1 MLNPKKMPTFAPLK
15 RREIRDGYGRMAEW
29 SNAAVLKTVDLHGSG
44 GSNPSSSARIG
55 SFLRS
60 DFFFQV
66 AYTPG
71 PARSTDLFL
80 VYSVNTLTP
89 FAMARVLSALLKF
102 YLSLHTTKTNGI
114 KMDKN
119 KVTEFLKHR
128 VLERFALG
136 ADAASQEEVNSNI
149 QKGIMIRGTNL
160 WVLIFA
166 IFIASLG
173 LNTNSTAVIIG
184 AMLISP
190 LMGPIIGMGY
200 SMGVYDF
207 RLLKESLRNFLIM
220 IVVSLATSALF
231 FTLPLITTTQSELLA
246 RTQPTTY
253 DILIALFG
261 GLAGM
266 VAQTRKDRTGTVI
279 PGVAIAT
286 ALMPPL
292 CTVGYGLATFQFRFM
307 LGALYLFTI
316 NSLFIALASFI
327 VTRIMKFKMI
337 GEIEEHRLKK
347 LQNLMI
353 LVIVLVTL
361 PSVLIAVSII
371 QRSSFEANYKKFV
384 DEAFNYDNTFVVE
397 SNCQFN
403 PGRKKQSVIEVRLF
417 GEPLSDNV
425 INNIRGQMS
434 SVYHLPNADLVVR
447 QSNQEGG
454 GIAITA
460 LQSNYTEMLN
470 EKNRQI
476 SYLQERLASLGTAD
490 TLAVSSMSR
499 ELGVFVPDISDMSMQ
514 RHISYNINGAA
525 TDTTYICIISF
536 RDDLEAEPD
545 MDLIKHWLTN
555 RTGASNIQILVK

>member
-1 MLNPKKMPTFAPLK
+1 
-15 RREIRDGYGRMAEW
+15 
-29 SNAAVLKTVDLHGSG
+29 
-44 GSNPSSSARIG
+44 
-55 SFLRS
+55 
-60 DFFFQV
+60 
-66 AYTPG
+66 
-71 PARSTDLFL
+71 
-80 VYSVNTLTP
+80 
-89 FAMARVLSALLKF
+89 
-102 YLSLHTTKTNGI
+102 
-114 KMDKN
+114 MDKN
-119 KVTEFLKHR
+119 KVLDFIKHR

-149 QKGIMIRGTNL
+149 HKGIMIRGTNL

-207 RLLKESLRNFLIM
+207 NLLKESLRNFLFM
-220 IVVSLATSALF
+220 IVVSLITSAVF
-231 FTLPLITTTQSELLA
+231 FTLPLITSTQSELLA

-316 NSLFIALASFI
+316 NSIFIALASFI
-327 VTRIMKFKMI
+327 VTRVMNFKMI
-337 GEIEEHRLKK
+337 GELEPDKLKK
-347 LQNLMI
+347 LKRAMVA
-353 LVIVLVTL
+353 VIIIVTL
-361 PSVLIAVSII
+361 PSVLIAISII
-371 QRSSFEANYKKFV
+371 QRSAFEANYRNFV
-384 DEAFNYDNTFVVE
+384 DEAFKYDNTFVVE
-397 SNCQFN
+397 SKYEYNAN
-403 PGRKKQSVIEVRLF
+403 PRKQSVIEVRLF
-417 GEPLSDNV
+417 GEPLSENV

-434 SVYHLPNADLVVR
+434 SVYHLPKVDLVVR
-447 QSNQEGG
+447 QSNQEDG

-476 SYLQERLASLGTAD
+476 SHLQEQLSSLRTAD
-490 TLAVSSMSR
+490 TLAVSSMTR
-499 ELGVFVPDISDMSMQ
+499 ELGIFVPEINDMSLQ
-514 RHISYNINGAA
+514 RHISYNTDGAA
-525 TDTTYICIISF
+525 TDTAYICIISF
-536 RDDLEAEPD
+536 RDETDIQPKI
-545 MDLIKHWLTN
+545 DLIKDWLTK
-555 RTGASNIQILVK
+555 RAGATNINILVK

>member
-1 MLNPKKMPTFAPLK
+1 
-15 RREIRDGYGRMAEW
+15 
-29 SNAAVLKTVDLHGSG
+29 
-44 GSNPSSSARIG
+44 
-55 SFLRS
+55 
-60 DFFFQV
+60 
-66 AYTPG
+66 
-71 PARSTDLFL
+71 
-80 VYSVNTLTP
+80 
-89 FAMARVLSALLKF
+89 
-102 YLSLHTTKTNGI
+102 
-114 KMDKN
+114 MDKN

-207 RLLKESLRNFLIM
+207 NLLKESLRNFLFM
-220 IVVSLATSALF
+220 IVVSLITSAIF
-231 FTLPLITTTQSELLA
+231 FTLPLISSTQSELLA

-292 CTVGYGLATFQFRFM
+292 CTVGYGLATLQFRFM

-316 NSLFIALASFI
+316 NSIFIALASFI
-327 VTRIMKFKMI
+327 VTRVMKFKMI
-337 GEIEEHRLKK
+337 GELEPDKLKK
-347 LQNLMI
+347 LKRAMVA
-353 LVIVLVTL
+353 VIIIVTL
-361 PSVLIAVSII
+361 PSVLIAISII
-371 QRSSFEANYKKFV
+371 QRSAFEANYRNFV
-384 DEAFNYDNTFVVE
+384 DEAFKYDNTFVVE
-397 SNCQFN
+397 SKYEYNAN
-403 PGRKKQSVIEVRLF
+403 PRKQSVIEVRLF

-434 SVYHLPNADLVVR
+434 SVYHLPKVDLVVR
-447 QSNQEGG
+447 QSSQEDG

-476 SYLQERLASLGTAD
+476 SHLQEQLSSIRTAD
-490 TLAVSSMSR
+490 TLAVSSMTR
-499 ELGVFVPDISDMSMQ
+499 ELGIFVPEINDMSLQ
-514 RHISYNINGAA
+514 RHISYNTDGAA
-525 TDTTYICIISF
+525 TDTAYICIISF
-536 RDDLEAEPD
+536 QDDTDIQPKI
-545 MDLIKHWLTN
+545 DLIKDWLTK
-555 RTGASNIQILVK
+555 RAGATNINILVK

>member
-1 MLNPKKMPTFAPLK
+1 MDKSKV
-15 RREIRDGYGRMAEW
+15 ID
-29 SNAAVLKTVDLHGSG
+29 
-44 GSNPSSSARIG
+44 
-55 SFLRS
+55 FLR
-60 DFFFQV
+60 
-66 AYTPG
+66 
-71 PARSTDLFL
+71 
-80 VYSVNTLTP
+80 
-89 FAMARVLSALLKF
+89 
-102 YLSLHTTKTNGI
+102 
-114 KMDKN
+114 
-119 KVTEFLKHR
+119 HR

-207 RLLKESLRNFLIM
+207 HLLKESLRNFLVM
-220 IVVSLATSALF
+220 VVVSLVTSAVF
-231 FTLPLITTTQSELLA
+231 FTLPLITSTQSELLA

-316 NSLFIALASFI
+316 NSIFIALASFI
-327 VTRIMKFKMI
+327 VTRVMKFRMI
-337 GEIEEHRLKK
+337 GELEPAKLKK
-347 LQNLMI
+347 LQRAMVT
-353 LVIVLVTL
+353 VIIIITL
-361 PSVLIAVSII
+361 PSVIIAISII
-371 QRSSFEANYKKFV
+371 QRSSFETNYQNFV
-384 DEAFNYDNTFVVE
+384 EEAFKYDNTFVVE
-397 SNCQFN
+397 SSYEYNAN
-403 PGRKKQSVIEVRLF
+403 PRKKSQIEVRLF

-425 INNIRGQMS
+425 INNIRTQMS
-434 SVYHLPNADLVVR
+434 SVYHLPKVDLVVR
-447 QSNQEGG
+447 QSNQEDGG
-454 GIAITA
+454 VAITA

-470 EKNRQI
+470 DKNLQI
-476 SYLQERLASLGTAD
+476 ARLQEQLSSIRMAD
-490 TLAVSSMSR
+490 TLAVGGMTR
-499 ELGVFVPDISDMSMQ
+499 ELGIFVPQINDMSLS
-514 RHISYNINGAA
+514 RHVSYNIDGVP
-525 TDTTYICIISF
+525 TDTTYICFLSF
-536 RDDLEAEPD
+536 REDTEADL
-545 MDLIKHWLTN
+545 DLIRNWLSN
-555 RTGASNIQILVK
+555 RTGTSNIKILLKE

>member
-1 MLNPKKMPTFAPLK
+1 
-15 RREIRDGYGRMAEW
+15 
-29 SNAAVLKTVDLHGSG
+29 
-44 GSNPSSSARIG
+44 
-55 SFLRS
+55 
-60 DFFFQV
+60 
-66 AYTPG
+66 
-71 PARSTDLFL
+71 
-80 VYSVNTLTP
+80 
-89 FAMARVLSALLKF
+89 
-102 YLSLHTTKTNGI
+102 
-114 KMDKN
+114 MDKN

-128 VLERFALG
+128 VLDRFALG

-149 QKGIMIRGTNL
+149 HKGIMIRGTNL

-207 RLLKESLRNFLIM
+207 NLLKESLRNFLFM
-220 IVVSLATSALF
+220 IVVSLITSAVF
-231 FTLPLITTTQSELLA
+231 FTLPLITSTQSELLA

-316 NSLFIALASFI
+316 NSIFIALASFI
-327 VTRIMKFKMI
+327 VTRVMNFKMI
-337 GEIEEHRLKK
+337 GELEPDKLKK
-347 LQNLMI
+347 LKRAMVA
-353 LVIVLVTL
+353 VIIIVTL
-361 PSVLIAVSII
+361 PSVLIAISII
-371 QRSSFEANYKKFV
+371 QRSAFEANYRNFV
-384 DEAFNYDNTFVVE
+384 DEAFKYDNTFVVE
-397 SNCQFN
+397 SKYEYNAN
-403 PGRKKQSVIEVRLF
+403 PRKQSVIEVRLF

-434 SVYHLPNADLVVR
+434 SVYHLPKVDLVVR
-447 QSNQEGG
+447 QSNQEDG

-476 SYLQERLASLGTAD
+476 SHLQEQLSSLRTAD
-490 TLAVSSMSR
+490 TLAVSSMTR
-499 ELGVFVPDISDMSMQ
+499 ELGIFVPEINDMSLQ
-514 RHISYNINGAA
+514 RHISYNTDGAA
-525 TDTTYICIISF
+525 TDTAYICIISF
-536 RDDLEAEPD
+536 RDETDIQPKI
-545 MDLIKHWLTN
+545 DLIKDWLTK
-555 RTGASNIQILVK
+555 RAGATNINILVK

>member
-1 MLNPKKMPTFAPLK
+1 MMDF
-15 RREIRDGYGRMAEW
+15 IR
-29 SNAAVLKTVDLHGSG
+29 
-44 GSNPSSSARIG
+44 
-55 SFLRS
+55 
-60 DFFFQV
+60 
-66 AYTPG
+66 
-71 PARSTDLFL
+71 
-80 VYSVNTLTP
+80 
-89 FAMARVLSALLKF
+89 
-102 YLSLHTTKTNGI
+102 
-114 KMDKN
+114 
-119 KVTEFLKHR
+119 HR

-136 ADAASQEEVNSNI
+136 ADAATQEEVNSNI

-207 RLLKESLRNFLIM
+207 NLLKESLRNFLVM
-220 IVVSLATSALF
+220 VVVSLVTSAIF
-231 FTLPLITTTQSELLA
+231 FTLPLITSTQSELLA

-316 NSLFIALASFI
+316 NSIFIALASFI
-327 VTRIMKFKMI
+327 VTRVMNFRMI
-337 GEIEEHRLKK
+337 GELEPAKLKK
-347 LQNLMI
+347 LQRAMVT
-353 LVIVLVTL
+353 VIIIITL
-361 PSVLIAVSII
+361 PSVIIAISII
-371 QRSSFEANYKKFV
+371 QRSSFETNYQNFV
-384 DEAFNYDNTFVVE
+384 QEAFKFDNTFVVE
-397 SNCQFN
+397 SSYEYNAN
-403 PGRKKQSVIEVRLF
+403 PRKKSQIEVRLF

-434 SVYHLPNADLVVR
+434 SVYHLPKVDLVVR
-447 QSNQEGG
+447 QSNQEDGG
-454 GIAITA
+454 VAITA

-470 EKNRQI
+470 DKNLQI
-476 SYLQERLASLGTAD
+476 ARLQEQLSSIRMAD
-490 TLAVSSMSR
+490 TLAVGGMTR
-499 ELGVFVPDISDMSMQ
+499 ELGIFVPQINDMSLS
-514 RHISYNINGAA
+514 RHVSYNKDGVP
-525 TDTTYICIISF
+525 TDTTYICFLSF
-536 RDDLEAEPD
+536 REDSVANLE
-545 MDLIKHWLTN
+545 LIRNWLSN
-555 RTGASNIQILVK
+555 RTGTSNIKILLKE

>member
-1 MLNPKKMPTFAPLK
+1 
-15 RREIRDGYGRMAEW
+15 
-29 SNAAVLKTVDLHGSG
+29 
-44 GSNPSSSARIG
+44 
-55 SFLRS
+55 
-60 DFFFQV
+60 
-66 AYTPG
+66 
-71 PARSTDLFL
+71 
-80 VYSVNTLTP
+80 
-89 FAMARVLSALLKF
+89 
-102 YLSLHTTKTNGI
+102 
-114 KMDKN
+114 MDKN
-119 KVTEFLKHR
+119 KVIEFIKHR

-136 ADAASQEEVNSNI
+136 ADAASQEEVNSNVH
-149 QKGIMIRGTNL
+149 KGIMIRGTNL

-207 RLLKESLRNFLIM
+207 NLLKESLRNFLIM
-220 IVVSLATSALF
+220 IVVSLVTSAIF
-231 FTLPLITTTQSELLA
+231 FTLPLISSTQSELLA

-292 CTVGYGLATFQFRFM
+292 CTVGYGLATFQFKFM

-316 NSLFIALASFI
+316 NSIFIALASFI
-327 VTRIMKFKMI
+327 VTRVMKFQMI
-337 GEIEEHRLKK
+337 GELEPLKLKK
-347 LQNLMI
+347 LKSIMI
-353 LVIVLVTL
+353 SIIVLVTF
-361 PSVLIAVSII
+361 PSILIAISII
-371 QRSSFEANYKKFV
+371 QRSAFEANYKHFV

-397 SNCQFN
+397 SSAQYKT
-403 PGRKKQSVIEVRLF
+403 GRKKQSAIEVRLF
-417 GEPLSDNV
+417 GEPLSENV
-425 INNIRGQMS
+425 VNNIRAQMS
-434 SVYHLPNADLVVR
+434 SVYHLPKVDLVVR
-447 QSNQEGG
+447 QANQEDG

-476 SYLQERLASLGTAD
+476 SRLQEQLSSVRTAD
-490 TLAVSSMSR
+490 TLAVSSMTR
-499 ELGVFVPDISDMSMQ
+499 EIGIFVPEIKDMSMQ
-514 RHISYNINGAA
+514 RHISYNTNGAA
-525 TDTTYICIISF
+525 TDTTYICILSF
-536 RDDLEAEPD
+536 VEDMETEPD
-545 MDLIKHWLTN
+545 MDLIRHWLNN
-555 RTGASNIQILVK
+555 RTGTNNIKILVK

>member
-1 MLNPKKMPTFAPLK
+1 
-15 RREIRDGYGRMAEW
+15 
-29 SNAAVLKTVDLHGSG
+29 
-44 GSNPSSSARIG
+44 
-55 SFLRS
+55 
-60 DFFFQV
+60 
-66 AYTPG
+66 
-71 PARSTDLFL
+71 
-80 VYSVNTLTP
+80 
-89 FAMARVLSALLKF
+89 
-102 YLSLHTTKTNGI
+102 
-114 KMDKN
+114 MDKG
-119 KVTEFLKHR
+119 KVIEFLKHR
-128 VLERFALG
+128 VLDRFALKD
-136 ADAASQEEVNSNI
+136 DAATQAEVNSNI
-149 QKGIMIRGTNL
+149 HKGIMIRGTNL

-207 RLLKESLRNFLIM
+207 NLLKESLRNFLFM
-220 IVVSLATSALF
+220 VVVSLITSAVF
-231 FTLPLITTTQSELLA
+231 FTLPLITSTQSELLA

-266 VAQTRKDRTGTVI
+266 VAQTRKERTGTVI

-316 NSLFIALASFI
+316 NSIFIALASFI
-327 VTRIMKFKMI
+327 VTRVMKYQAI
-337 GEIEEHRLKK
+337 GELEPAKLKRLK
-347 LQNLMI
+347 NAMVA
-353 LVIVLVTL
+353 VIIIITL
-361 PSVLIAVSII
+361 PSILIAISII
-371 QRSSFEANYKKFV
+371 QRSSFETNYRNFV
-384 DEAFNYDNTFVVE
+384 DEAFKYDNTFVVE
-397 SNCQFN
+397 SKYEYNAS
-403 PGRKKQSVIEVRLF
+403 PRKQSVIEVRLF

-434 SVYHLPNADLVVR
+434 GVYHLPKVDLVVR
-447 QSNQEGG
+447 QSNQEDG

-476 SYLQERLASLGTAD
+476 SRLQEMLSQVRTAD
-490 TLAVSSMSR
+490 TLAVSNMTR
-499 ELGVFVPDISDMSMQ
+499 ELGIFVPDMSDMSLQ
-514 RHISYNINGAA
+514 RHISYNTDGIP
-525 TDTTYICIISF
+525 TDTTYICILSF
-536 RDDLEAEPD
+536 RQDMEKEPD
-545 MDLIKHWLTN
+545 IDLIKHWLHN
-555 RTGASNIQILVK
+555 RTGVSDIELLIK

>member
-1 MLNPKKMPTFAPLK
+1 
-15 RREIRDGYGRMAEW
+15 
-29 SNAAVLKTVDLHGSG
+29 
-44 GSNPSSSARIG
+44 
-55 SFLRS
+55 
-60 DFFFQV
+60 
-66 AYTPG
+66 
-71 PARSTDLFL
+71 
-80 VYSVNTLTP
+80 
-89 FAMARVLSALLKF
+89 
-102 YLSLHTTKTNGI
+102 
-114 KMDKN
+114 MDKN

-128 VLERFALG
+128 VLDRFALG

-149 QKGIMIRGTNL
+149 HKGIMIRGTNL

-207 RLLKESLRNFLIM
+207 NLLKESLRNFLFM
-220 IVVSLATSALF
+220 IVVSLITSAIF
-231 FTLPLITTTQSELLA
+231 FTLPLITSTQSELLA

-316 NSLFIALASFI
+316 NSIFIALASFI
-327 VTRIMKFKMI
+327 VTRVMNFKMI
-337 GEIEEHRLKK
+337 GELEPDKLKK
-347 LQNLMI
+347 LKRAMVA
-353 LVIVLVTL
+353 VIIIVTL
-361 PSVLIAVSII
+361 PSVLIAISII
-371 QRSSFEANYKKFV
+371 QRSAFEANYRNFV
-384 DEAFNYDNTFVVE
+384 DEAFKYDNTFVVE
-397 SNCQFN
+397 SKYEYNAN
-403 PGRKKQSVIEVRLF
+403 PRKQSVIEVRLF
-417 GEPLSDNV
+417 GEPLPDNV

-434 SVYHLPNADLVVR
+434 SVYHLPKVDLVVR
-447 QSNQEGG
+447 QSNQEDG

-476 SYLQERLASLGTAD
+476 SHLQEQLSSIRTAD
-490 TLAVSSMSR
+490 TLAVSSMTR
-499 ELGVFVPDISDMSMQ
+499 ELGIFVPEINDMSLQ
-514 RHISYNINGAA
+514 RHISYNTDGAA
-525 TDTTYICIISF
+525 TDTAYICIISF
-536 RDDLEAEPD
+536 RDDTDIQPKI
-545 MDLIKHWLTN
+545 DLIKDWLTK
-555 RTGASNIQILVK
+555 RAGATNINILVK

>member
-1 MLNPKKMPTFAPLK
+1 
-15 RREIRDGYGRMAEW
+15 
-29 SNAAVLKTVDLHGSG
+29 
-44 GSNPSSSARIG
+44 
-55 SFLRS
+55 
-60 DFFFQV
+60 
-66 AYTPG
+66 
-71 PARSTDLFL
+71 
-80 VYSVNTLTP
+80 
-89 FAMARVLSALLKF
+89 
-102 YLSLHTTKTNGI
+102 
-114 KMDKN
+114 MDK
-119 KVTEFLKHR
+119 KSVMHFIRHK

-136 ADAASQEEVNSNI
+136 ADAATQEEVNSNI
-149 QKGIMIRGTNL
+149 QKGIMIKGSNL

-207 RLLKESLRNFLIM
+207 ALLKESLRNFLIM
-220 IVVSLATSALF
+220 ILVSLVTSAIF
-231 FTLPLITTTQSELLA
+231 FTLPLITSTQSELLA

-266 VAQTRKDRTGTVI
+266 VAQTRKERTGTVI

-327 VTRIMKFKMI
+327 VTRVMNYKMI
-337 GEIEEHRLKK
+337 GEIEEHRLKRLK
-347 LQNLMI
+347 NLMI
-353 LVIVLVTL
+353 LIIVIITL
-361 PSVLIAVSII
+361 PSVLIAISII
-371 QRSSFEANYKKFV
+371 QRSSFEANYKNFV
-384 DEAFNYDNTFVVE
+384 AEAFNYDNTFVVE
-397 SNCQFN
+397 STYQYN
-403 PGRKKQSVIEVRLF
+403 PGLKKQSVIEVRLF

-425 INNIRGQMS
+425 VNNIRGQMS
-434 SVYHLPNADLVVR
+434 SVYHLPKADLVVR

-476 SYLQERLASLGTAD
+476 SRLQEQLASIRTAD
-490 TLAVSSMSR
+490 TLAVSSMTR
-499 ELGVFVPDISDMSMQ
+499 ELGIFVPDISDMSLQ
-514 RHISYNINGAA
+514 RHISYNIDGAA
-525 TDTTYICIISF
+525 TDTAYICIISF
-536 RDDLEAEPD
+536 REDMEAEPD
-545 MDLIKHWLTN
+545 IDLIKHWLTN
-555 RTGASNIQILVK
+555 RTGASNIKILVK

>member
-1 MLNPKKMPTFAPLK
+1 
-15 RREIRDGYGRMAEW
+15 
-29 SNAAVLKTVDLHGSG
+29 
-44 GSNPSSSARIG
+44 
-55 SFLRS
+55 
-60 DFFFQV
+60 
-66 AYTPG
+66 
-71 PARSTDLFL
+71 
-80 VYSVNTLTP
+80 
-89 FAMARVLSALLKF
+89 
-102 YLSLHTTKTNGI
+102 
-114 KMDKN
+114 MDKN

-207 RLLKESLRNFLIM
+207 NLLKESLRNFLFM
-220 IVVSLATSALF
+220 IVISLITSAIF
-231 FTLPLITTTQSELLA
+231 FTLPLISSTQSELLA

-292 CTVGYGLATFQFRFM
+292 CTVGYGLATLQFRFM

-316 NSLFIALASFI
+316 NSIFIALASFI
-327 VTRIMKFKMI
+327 VTRVMNFNMI
-337 GEIEEHRLKK
+337 GELEPDKLKK
-347 LQNLMI
+347 LKRAMVA
-353 LVIVLVTL
+353 VIIIVTL
-361 PSVLIAVSII
+361 PSVLIAISII
-371 QRSSFEANYKKFV
+371 QRSAFEANYRNFV
-384 DEAFNYDNTFVVE
+384 DEAFKYDNTFVVE
-397 SNCQFN
+397 SKYEYNAN
-403 PGRKKQSVIEVRLF
+403 PRKQSVIEVRLF

-434 SVYHLPNADLVVR
+434 SVYHLPKVDLVVR
-447 QSNQEGG
+447 QSNQEDG

-476 SYLQERLASLGTAD
+476 SHLQEQLSSIRTAD
-490 TLAVSSMSR
+490 TLAVSSMTR
-499 ELGVFVPDISDMSMQ
+499 ELGIFVPEINDMSLQ
-514 RHISYNINGAA
+514 RHISYNTDGAA
-525 TDTTYICIISF
+525 TDTAYICIISF
-536 RDDLEAEPD
+536 RDDTDIQPKI
-545 MDLIKHWLTN
+545 DLIKDWLTK
-555 RTGASNIQILVK
+555 RAGATNINILVK

>member
-1 MLNPKKMPTFAPLK
+1 MEKSKVIDF
-15 RREIRDGYGRMAEW
+15 IR
-29 SNAAVLKTVDLHGSG
+29 
-44 GSNPSSSARIG
+44 
-55 SFLRS
+55 
-60 DFFFQV
+60 Q
-66 AYTPG
+66 
-71 PARSTDLFL
+71 
-80 VYSVNTLTP
+80 
-89 FAMARVLSALLKF
+89 RVLQ
-102 YLSLHTTKTNGI
+102 
-114 KMDKN
+114 
-119 KVTEFLKHR
+119 
-128 VLERFALG
+128 RFTLG
-136 ADAASQEEVNSNI
+136 DDAATQAEVNSNI
-149 QKGIMIRGTNL
+149 HKGIMIRGTNL

-207 RLLKESLRNFLIM
+207 NLLKESFRNFLFM
-220 IVVSLATSALF
+220 VVISLITSAIF

-266 VAQTRKDRTGTVI
+266 VAQTRKERSGTVI

-316 NSLFIALASFI
+316 NSIFIALASFI
-327 VTRIMKFKMI
+327 VTRVMNYKMI
-337 GEIEEHRLKK
+337 GELEPAKIKRLK
-347 LQNLMI
+347 NAMI
-353 LVIVLVTL
+353 AIIIIVTL
-361 PSVLIAVSII
+361 PSILIAFSII

-384 DEAFNYDNTFVVE
+384 SEAFNYDNTFVVE
-397 SNCQFN
+397 SSAEYNQN
-403 PGRKKQSVIEVRLF
+403 PKKQSVIEVRLF
-417 GEPLSDNV
+417 GESLSDNV

-434 SVYHLPNADLVVR
+434 SVYHLPKVDLVVR
-447 QSNQEGG
+447 QSSQEDG

-460 LQSNYTEMLN
+460 LQSNYTQMLN
-470 EKNRQI
+470 EKNLQI
-476 SYLQERLASLGTAD
+476 SRLQEQLSSIRTAD
-490 TLAVSSMSR
+490 TLAVSSMTR
-499 ELGVFVPDISDMSMQ
+499 ELGIFVPDISDMSMQ
-514 RHISYNINGAA
+514 RHISYDINGTA
-525 TDTTYICIISF
+525 TDTSYICILSF
-536 RDDLEAEPD
+536 HEGTEPD
-545 MDLIKHWLTN
+545 IDLIKHWLTN

>member
-1 MLNPKKMPTFAPLK
+1 
-15 RREIRDGYGRMAEW
+15 
-29 SNAAVLKTVDLHGSG
+29 
-44 GSNPSSSARIG
+44 
-55 SFLRS
+55 
-60 DFFFQV
+60 
-66 AYTPG
+66 
-71 PARSTDLFL
+71 
-80 VYSVNTLTP
+80 
-89 FAMARVLSALLKF
+89 
-102 YLSLHTTKTNGI
+102 
-114 KMDKN
+114 MDK
-119 KVTEFLKHR
+119 KSVMHFIRHK

-136 ADAASQEEVNSNI
+136 ADAATQEEVNSNI
-149 QKGIMIRGTNL
+149 QKGIMIKGSNL

-207 RLLKESLRNFLIM
+207 ALLKESLRNFLIM
-220 IVVSLATSALF
+220 ILVSLVTSAIF
-231 FTLPLITTTQSELLA
+231 FTLPLITSTQSELLA

-266 VAQTRKDRTGTVI
+266 VAQTRKERTGTVI

-327 VTRIMKFKMI
+327 VTRVMNYKMI
-337 GEIEEHRLKK
+337 GEIEEHRLKRLK
-347 LQNLMI
+347 NLMI
-353 LVIVLVTL
+353 LIIVIITL
-361 PSVLIAVSII
+361 PSVLIAISII
-371 QRSSFEANYKKFV
+371 QRSSFEANYKNFV
-384 DEAFNYDNTFVVE
+384 AEAFNYDNTFVVE
-397 SNCQFN
+397 STYQYN
-403 PGRKKQSVIEVRLF
+403 PGLKKQSVIEVRLF

-425 INNIRGQMS
+425 VNNIRGQMS
-434 SVYHLPNADLVVR
+434 SVYHLPKADLVVR

-476 SYLQERLASLGTAD
+476 SRLQEQLASIRTVD
-490 TLAVSSMSR
+490 TLAVSSMTR
-499 ELGVFVPDISDMSMQ
+499 ELGIFVPDISDMSLQ
-514 RHISYNINGAA
+514 RHISYNIDGAA
-525 TDTTYICIISF
+525 TDTAYICIISF
-536 RDDLEAEPD
+536 REDMEAEPD
-545 MDLIKHWLTN
+545 IDLIKHWLTN
-555 RTGASNIQILVK
+555 RTGASNIKILVK

>member
-1 MLNPKKMPTFAPLK
+1 
-15 RREIRDGYGRMAEW
+15 
-29 SNAAVLKTVDLHGSG
+29 
-44 GSNPSSSARIG
+44 
-55 SFLRS
+55 
-60 DFFFQV
+60 
-66 AYTPG
+66 
-71 PARSTDLFL
+71 
-80 VYSVNTLTP
+80 
-89 FAMARVLSALLKF
+89 
-102 YLSLHTTKTNGI
+102 
-114 KMDKN
+114 MDKN

-149 QKGIMIRGTNL
+149 HKGIMIRGTNL

-207 RLLKESLRNFLIM
+207 NLLKESLRNFLFM
-220 IVVSLATSALF
+220 IVVSLITSAVF
-231 FTLPLITTTQSELLA
+231 FTLPLITSTQSELLA

-292 CTVGYGLATFQFRFM
+292 CTVGYGLATLQFRFM

-316 NSLFIALASFI
+316 NSIFIALASFI
-327 VTRIMKFKMI
+327 VTRVMNFKMI
-337 GEIEEHRLKK
+337 GELEPDKLKK
-347 LQNLMI
+347 LKRAMVA
-353 LVIVLVTL
+353 VIIIVTL
-361 PSVLIAVSII
+361 PSVLIAISII
-371 QRSSFEANYKKFV
+371 QRSAFEANYRNFV
-384 DEAFNYDNTFVVE
+384 DEAFKYDNTFVVE
-397 SNCQFN
+397 SKYEYNAN
-403 PGRKKQSVIEVRLF
+403 PRKQSVIEVRLF

-425 INNIRGQMS
+425 INTIRGQMS
-434 SVYHLPNADLVVR
+434 SVYHLPKVDLVVR
-447 QSNQEGG
+447 QSNQEDG

-476 SYLQERLASLGTAD
+476 SHLQEQLSSIRTAD
-490 TLAVSSMSR
+490 TLAVSSMTR
-499 ELGVFVPDISDMSMQ
+499 ELGIFVPEINDMSLQ
-514 RHISYNINGAA
+514 RHISYNTDGAA
-525 TDTTYICIISF
+525 TDTAYICIISF
-536 RDDLEAEPD
+536 RDELQHANPVSRFVDSHFGSLSAPG
-545 MDLIKHWLTN
+545 LW
-555 RTGASNIQILVK
+555 

>member
-1 MLNPKKMPTFAPLK
+1 
-15 RREIRDGYGRMAEW
+15 
-29 SNAAVLKTVDLHGSG
+29 
-44 GSNPSSSARIG
+44 
-55 SFLRS
+55 
-60 DFFFQV
+60 
-66 AYTPG
+66 
-71 PARSTDLFL
+71 
-80 VYSVNTLTP
+80 
-89 FAMARVLSALLKF
+89 
-102 YLSLHTTKTNGI
+102 
-114 KMDKN
+114 MDKN

-128 VLERFALG
+128 VLDRFALG

-149 QKGIMIRGTNL
+149 HKGIMIRGTNL

-207 RLLKESLRNFLIM
+207 NLLKESLRNFLFM
-220 IVVSLATSALF
+220 IVVSLITSAVF
-231 FTLPLITTTQSELLA
+231 FTLPLISSTQSELLA

-292 CTVGYGLATFQFRFM
+292 CTVGYGLATLQFRFM

-316 NSLFIALASFI
+316 NSIFIALASFI
-327 VTRIMKFKMI
+327 VTRVMNFKMI
-337 GEIEEHRLKK
+337 GELEPDKLKK
-347 LQNLMI
+347 LKRAMVA
-353 LVIVLVTL
+353 VIIIVTL
-361 PSVLIAVSII
+361 PSVLIAISII
-371 QRSSFEANYKKFV
+371 QRSAFEANYRNFV
-384 DEAFNYDNTFVVE
+384 DEAFKYDNTFVVE
-397 SNCQFN
+397 SKYEYNAN
-403 PGRKKQSVIEVRLF
+403 PRKQSVIEVRLF

-434 SVYHLPNADLVVR
+434 SVYHLPKVDLVVR
-447 QSNQEGG
+447 QSNQEDG

-476 SYLQERLASLGTAD
+476 SHLQEQLSSIRTAD
-490 TLAVSSMSR
+490 TLAVSSMTR
-499 ELGVFVPDISDMSMQ
+499 ELGIFVPEINDMSLQ
-514 RHISYNINGAA
+514 RHISYNTDGAA
-525 TDTTYICIISF
+525 TDTAYICIISF
-536 RDDLEAEPD
+536 QDETDIQPKI
-545 MDLIKHWLTN
+545 DLIKDWLTK
-555 RTGASNIQILVK
+555 RAGATNINILVK

>member
-1 MLNPKKMPTFAPLK
+1 MDKSKFMNF
-15 RREIRDGYGRMAEW
+15 IR
-29 SNAAVLKTVDLHGSG
+29 T
-44 GSNPSSSARIG
+44 
-55 SFLRS
+55 
-60 DFFFQV
+60 
-66 AYTPG
+66 
-71 PARSTDLFL
+71 
-80 VYSVNTLTP
+80 
-89 FAMARVLSALLKF
+89 RVL
-102 YLSLHTTKTNGI
+102 
-114 KMDKN
+114 D
-119 KVTEFLKHR
+119 
-128 VLERFALG
+128 RFALG
-136 ADAASQEEVNSNI
+136 GDAASQEEVNSNI

-207 RLLKESLRNFLIM
+207 ALLKESFRNFLIM
-220 IVVSLATSALF
+220 IVVSLITSAVF
-231 FTLPLITTTQSELLA
+231 FTLPLISSTQSELLA

-292 CTVGYGLATFQFRFM
+292 CTVGYGLATFQFKFM

-316 NSLFIALASFI
+316 NSIFIALASFI
-327 VTRIMKFKMI
+327 VTRVMNFKMI
-337 GEIEEHRLKK
+337 GELDPLRIKK
-347 LQNLMI
+347 LKNLMI
-353 LVIVLVTL
+353 IIIILVTL
-361 PSVLIAVSII
+361 PSVLIAISII
-371 QRSSFEANYKKFV
+371 QRSSFESNTRKFV
-384 DEAFNYDNTFVVE
+384 DEAFNYENTIVVE
-397 SNCQFN
+397 YTSNYN
-403 PGRKKQSVIEVRLF
+403 HGRRKKSSIEVRLF

-425 INNIRGQMS
+425 INNIRAQMS
-434 SVYHLPNADLVVR
+434 SVYHLPNVDLVVR
-447 QSNQEGG
+447 QSNQEDG

-470 EKNRQI
+470 EKNLQI
-476 SYLQERLASLGTAD
+476 ARLQEMLSSVRTAD

-499 ELGVFVPDISDMSMQ
+499 ELGIFVPDMTDMSMQ
-514 RHISYNINGAA
+514 RHISYNPDGKA
-525 TDTTYICIISF
+525 TDTTYICILSF
-536 RDDLEAEPD
+536 RPDMEQEPD
-545 MDLIKHWLTN
+545 IDLIRHWLHN
-555 RTGASNIQILVK
+555 RTGASDIELLIK

>member
-1 MLNPKKMPTFAPLK
+1 
-15 RREIRDGYGRMAEW
+15 
-29 SNAAVLKTVDLHGSG
+29 
-44 GSNPSSSARIG
+44 
-55 SFLRS
+55 
-60 DFFFQV
+60 
-66 AYTPG
+66 
-71 PARSTDLFL
+71 
-80 VYSVNTLTP
+80 
-89 FAMARVLSALLKF
+89 
-102 YLSLHTTKTNGI
+102 
-114 KMDKN
+114 MDKN

-207 RLLKESLRNFLIM
+207 NLLKESLRNFLFM
-220 IVVSLATSALF
+220 IVVSLITSAIF
-231 FTLPLITTTQSELLA
+231 FTLPLISSTQSELLA

-292 CTVGYGLATFQFRFM
+292 CTVGYGLATLQFRFM

-316 NSLFIALASFI
+316 NSIFIALASFI
-327 VTRIMKFKMI
+327 VTRVMNFNMI
-337 GEIEEHRLKK
+337 GELEPDKLKK
-347 LQNLMI
+347 LKRAMVA
-353 LVIVLVTL
+353 VIIIVTL
-361 PSVLIAVSII
+361 PSVLIAISII
-371 QRSSFEANYKKFV
+371 QRSAFEANYRNFV
-384 DEAFNYDNTFVVE
+384 DEAFKYDNTFVVE
-397 SNCQFN
+397 SKYEYNAN
-403 PGRKKQSVIEVRLF
+403 PRKQSLIEVRLF

-434 SVYHLPNADLVVR
+434 SVYHLPKVDLVVR
-447 QSNQEGG
+447 QSNQEDGG
-454 GIAITA
+454 FAITA

-476 SYLQERLASLGTAD
+476 SHLQEQLSSIRTAD
-490 TLAVSSMSR
+490 TLAVSSMTR
-499 ELGVFVPDISDMSMQ
+499 ELGIFVPEINDMSLQ
-514 RHISYNINGAA
+514 RHISYNTDGAA
-525 TDTTYICIISF
+525 TDTAYICIISF
-536 RDDLEAEPD
+536 RDDTDIQPKI
-545 MDLIKHWLTN
+545 DLIKDWLTK
-555 RTGASNIQILVK
+555 RAGATNINILVK

>member
-1 MLNPKKMPTFAPLK
+1 
-15 RREIRDGYGRMAEW
+15 
-29 SNAAVLKTVDLHGSG
+29 
-44 GSNPSSSARIG
+44 
-55 SFLRS
+55 
-60 DFFFQV
+60 
-66 AYTPG
+66 
-71 PARSTDLFL
+71 
-80 VYSVNTLTP
+80 
-89 FAMARVLSALLKF
+89 
-102 YLSLHTTKTNGI
+102 
-114 KMDKN
+114 MDKN

-149 QKGIMIRGTNL
+149 HKGIMIRGTNL

-207 RLLKESLRNFLIM
+207 NLLKESLRNFLFM
-220 IVVSLATSALF
+220 IVVSLITSAVF
-231 FTLPLITTTQSELLA
+231 FTLPLITSTQSELLA

-316 NSLFIALASFI
+316 NSIFIALASFI
-327 VTRIMKFKMI
+327 VTRVMNFKMI
-337 GEIEEHRLKK
+337 GELEPDKLKK
-347 LQNLMI
+347 LKRAMVA
-353 LVIVLVTL
+353 VIIIVTL
-361 PSVLIAVSII
+361 PSVLIAISII
-371 QRSSFEANYKKFV
+371 QRSAFEANYRNFV
-384 DEAFNYDNTFVVE
+384 DEAFKYDNTFVVE
-397 SNCQFN
+397 SKYEYNAN
-403 PGRKKQSVIEVRLF
+403 PRKQSVIEVRLF

-434 SVYHLPNADLVVR
+434 SVYHLPKVDLVVR
-447 QSNQEGG
+447 QSNQEDG

-476 SYLQERLASLGTAD
+476 SHLQEQLSSIRTAD
-490 TLAVSSMSR
+490 TLAVSSMTR
-499 ELGVFVPDISDMSMQ
+499 ELGIFVPEINDMSLQ
-514 RHISYNINGAA
+514 RHISYNTDGAA
-525 TDTTYICIISF
+525 TDTAYICIISF
-536 RDDLEAEPD
+536 RDETDIQPKI
-545 MDLIKHWLTN
+545 DLIKDWLTK
-555 RTGASNIQILVK
+555 RAGATNINILVK

>member
-1 MLNPKKMPTFAPLK
+1 MMDF
-15 RREIRDGYGRMAEW
+15 IR
-29 SNAAVLKTVDLHGSG
+29 
-44 GSNPSSSARIG
+44 
-55 SFLRS
+55 
-60 DFFFQV
+60 
-66 AYTPG
+66 
-71 PARSTDLFL
+71 
-80 VYSVNTLTP
+80 
-89 FAMARVLSALLKF
+89 
-102 YLSLHTTKTNGI
+102 
-114 KMDKN
+114 
-119 KVTEFLKHR
+119 HR

-136 ADAASQEEVNSNI
+136 ADAATQEEVNSNI

-207 RLLKESLRNFLIM
+207 NLLKESLRNFLVM
-220 IVVSLATSALF
+220 VVVSLVTSAIF
-231 FTLPLITTTQSELLA
+231 FTLPLISSTQSELLA

-316 NSLFIALASFI
+316 NSIFIALASFI
-327 VTRIMKFKMI
+327 VTRVMNFRMI
-337 GEIEEHRLKK
+337 GELEPAKLKK
-347 LQNLMI
+347 LQRAMVT
-353 LVIVLVTL
+353 VIIIVTL
-361 PSVLIAVSII
+361 PSVIIAISII
-371 QRSSFEANYKKFV
+371 QRSSFETNYQNFV
-384 DEAFNYDNTFVVE
+384 QEAFKYDNTFVVE
-397 SNCQFN
+397 SSYEYNAN
-403 PGRKKQSVIEVRLF
+403 PRKQSTIEVRLF

-434 SVYHLPNADLVVR
+434 SVYHLPKVDLVVR
-447 QSNQEGG
+447 QSNQEDGG
-454 GIAITA
+454 VAITA

-470 EKNRQI
+470 DKNLQI
-476 SYLQERLASLGTAD
+476 SRLQEQLSSIRMAD
-490 TLAVSSMSR
+490 TLAVGGMTR
-499 ELGVFVPDISDMSMQ
+499 ELGIFVPQINDMSLS
-514 RHISYNINGAA
+514 RHVSYNKDGVP
-525 TDTTYICIISF
+525 TDTTYICFLSF
-536 RDDLEAEPD
+536 REDSVANLE
-545 MDLIKHWLTN
+545 LIRNWLSN
-555 RTGASNIQILVK
+555 RTGTSNIKILLKE

>member
-1 MLNPKKMPTFAPLK
+1 MDIFFENSKYYPTFLISFA
-15 RREIRDGYGRMAEW
+15 EI
-29 SNAAVLKTVDLHGSG
+29 
-44 GSNPSSSARIG
+44 
-55 SFLRS
+55 
-60 DFFFQV
+60 FFTSI
-66 AYTPG
+66 Y
-71 PARSTDLFL
+71 
-80 VYSVNTLTP
+80 N
-89 FAMARVLSALLKF
+89 
-102 YLSLHTTKTNGI
+102 
-114 KMDKN
+114 MDKN
-119 KVTEFLKHR
+119 KVMDFIRHR

-136 ADAASQEEVNSNI
+136 ADAATQEEVNSNI

-207 RLLKESLRNFLIM
+207 NLLKESLRNFLVM
-220 IVVSLATSALF
+220 VVVSLVTSAIF
-231 FTLPLITTTQSELLA
+231 FTLPLITSTQSELLA

-316 NSLFIALASFI
+316 NSIFIALASFI
-327 VTRIMKFKMI
+327 VTRVMNFRMI
-337 GEIEEHRLKK
+337 GELEPAKLKK
-347 LQNLMI
+347 LQRAMVT
-353 LVIVLVTL
+353 VIIIITL
-361 PSVLIAVSII
+361 PSVIIAISII
-371 QRSSFEANYKKFV
+371 QRSSFETNYQNFV
-384 DEAFNYDNTFVVE
+384 EEAFKYDNTFVVE
-397 SNCQFN
+397 SSYEYNAN
-403 PGRKKQSVIEVRLF
+403 PRKQSLIEVRLF
-417 GEPLSDNV
+417 GEPLSDDV

-434 SVYHLPNADLVVR
+434 SVYHLPKVDLVVR
-447 QSNQEGG
+447 QSSQEDG

-470 EKNRQI
+470 DKNLQI
-476 SYLQERLASLGTAD
+476 SRLQEQLSSLRMAD
-490 TLAVSSMSR
+490 TLAVGGMTR
-499 ELGVFVPDISDMSMQ
+499 ELGIFVPQINDMSLS
-514 RHISYNINGAA
+514 RHVSYNKDGVP
-525 TDTTYICIISF
+525 TDTTYICFLSF
-536 RDDLEAEPD
+536 REDSVANLE
-545 MDLIKHWLTN
+545 LIRNWLSN
-555 RTGASNIQILVK
+555 RTGTSNIKILLKE

>member
-1 MLNPKKMPTFAPLK
+1 
-15 RREIRDGYGRMAEW
+15 
-29 SNAAVLKTVDLHGSG
+29 
-44 GSNPSSSARIG
+44 
-55 SFLRS
+55 
-60 DFFFQV
+60 
-66 AYTPG
+66 
-71 PARSTDLFL
+71 
-80 VYSVNTLTP
+80 
-89 FAMARVLSALLKF
+89 
-102 YLSLHTTKTNGI
+102 
-114 KMDKN
+114 MDKN
-119 KVTEFLKHR
+119 KVMDFIRHR

-136 ADAASQEEVNSNI
+136 ADAATQEEVNSNI

-207 RLLKESLRNFLIM
+207 NLLKESLRNFLVM
-220 IVVSLATSALF
+220 VVVSLVTSAIF
-231 FTLPLITTTQSELLA
+231 FTLPLISSTQSELLA

-316 NSLFIALASFI
+316 NSIFIALASFI
-327 VTRIMKFKMI
+327 VTRVMNFRMI
-337 GEIEEHRLKK
+337 GELEPAKLKK
-347 LQNLMI
+347 LQRAMVT
-353 LVIVLVTL
+353 VIIIVTL
-361 PSVLIAVSII
+361 PSVIIAISII
-371 QRSSFEANYKKFV
+371 QRSSFETNYQNFV
-384 DEAFNYDNTFVVE
+384 QEAFKYDNTFVVE
-397 SNCQFN
+397 SSYEYNAN
-403 PGRKKQSVIEVRLF
+403 PRKQSTIEVRLF

-434 SVYHLPNADLVVR
+434 SVYHLPKVDLVVR
-447 QSNQEGG
+447 QSNQEDGG
-454 GIAITA
+454 VAITA

-470 EKNRQI
+470 DKNLQI
-476 SYLQERLASLGTAD
+476 SRLQEQLSSIRMAD
-490 TLAVSSMSR
+490 TLAVGGMTR
-499 ELGVFVPDISDMSMQ
+499 ELGIFVPQINDMSLS
-514 RHISYNINGAA
+514 RHVSYNKDGVP
-525 TDTTYICIISF
+525 TDTTYICFLSF
-536 RDDLEAEPD
+536 REDSVANLE
-545 MDLIKHWLTN
+545 LIRNWLSN
-555 RTGASNIQILVK
+555 RTGTSNIKILLKE

>member
-1 MLNPKKMPTFAPLK
+1 
-15 RREIRDGYGRMAEW
+15 
-29 SNAAVLKTVDLHGSG
+29 
-44 GSNPSSSARIG
+44 
-55 SFLRS
+55 
-60 DFFFQV
+60 
-66 AYTPG
+66 
-71 PARSTDLFL
+71 
-80 VYSVNTLTP
+80 
-89 FAMARVLSALLKF
+89 
-102 YLSLHTTKTNGI
+102 
-114 KMDKN
+114 MDKN

-128 VLERFALG
+128 VLDRFALG

-149 QKGIMIRGTNL
+149 HKGIMIRGTNL

-207 RLLKESLRNFLIM
+207 NLLKESLRNFLFM
-220 IVVSLATSALF
+220 IVISLITSAIF
-231 FTLPLITTTQSELLA
+231 FTLPLITSTQSELLA

-292 CTVGYGLATFQFRFM
+292 CTVGYGLATLQFRFM

-316 NSLFIALASFI
+316 NSIFIALASFI
-327 VTRIMKFKMI
+327 VTRVMNFKMI
-337 GEIEEHRLKK
+337 GELEPDKLKK
-347 LQNLMI
+347 LKRAMVA
-353 LVIVLVTL
+353 VIIIVTL
-361 PSVLIAVSII
+361 PSVLIAISII
-371 QRSSFEANYKKFV
+371 QRSAFEANYRNFV
-384 DEAFNYDNTFVVE
+384 DEAFKYDNTFVVE
-397 SNCQFN
+397 SKYEYNAN
-403 PGRKKQSVIEVRLF
+403 PRKQSVIEVRLF
-417 GEPLSDNV
+417 GEPLPDNV

-434 SVYHLPNADLVVR
+434 SVYHLPKVDLVVR
-447 QSNQEGG
+447 QSNQEDG

-476 SYLQERLASLGTAD
+476 SHLQEQLSSIRTAD
-490 TLAVSSMSR
+490 TLAVSSMTR
-499 ELGVFVPDISDMSMQ
+499 ELGIFVPEINDMSLQ
-514 RHISYNINGAA
+514 RHISYNTDGAA
-525 TDTTYICIISF
+525 TDTAYICIISF
-536 RDDLEAEPD
+536 RDETDIQPKI
-545 MDLIKHWLTN
+545 DLIKDWLTK
-555 RTGASNIQILVK
+555 RAGATNINILVK

>member
-1 MLNPKKMPTFAPLK
+1 
-15 RREIRDGYGRMAEW
+15 
-29 SNAAVLKTVDLHGSG
+29 
-44 GSNPSSSARIG
+44 
-55 SFLRS
+55 
-60 DFFFQV
+60 
-66 AYTPG
+66 
-71 PARSTDLFL
+71 
-80 VYSVNTLTP
+80 
-89 FAMARVLSALLKF
+89 
-102 YLSLHTTKTNGI
+102 
-114 KMDKN
+114 MDKN

-128 VLERFALG
+128 VLDRFALG

-149 QKGIMIRGTNL
+149 HKGIMIRGTNL

-207 RLLKESLRNFLIM
+207 NLLKESLRNFLFM
-220 IVVSLATSALF
+220 IVVSLITSAVF
-231 FTLPLITTTQSELLA
+231 FTLPLITSTQSELLA

-316 NSLFIALASFI
+316 NSIFIALASFI
-327 VTRIMKFKMI
+327 VTRVMNFKMI
-337 GEIEEHRLKK
+337 GELEPDKLKK
-347 LQNLMI
+347 LKRAMVA
-353 LVIVLVTL
+353 VIIIVTL
-361 PSVLIAVSII
+361 PSVLIAISII
-371 QRSSFEANYKKFV
+371 QRSAFDANYRNFV
-384 DEAFNYDNTFVVE
+384 DEAFKYDNTFVVE
-397 SNCQFN
+397 SKYEYNAN
-403 PGRKKQSVIEVRLF
+403 PRKQSVIEVRLF

-434 SVYHLPNADLVVR
+434 SVYHLPKVDLVVR
-447 QSNQEGG
+447 QSNQEDG

-476 SYLQERLASLGTAD
+476 SHLQEQLSSIRTAD
-490 TLAVSSMSR
+490 TLAVSSMTR
-499 ELGVFVPDISDMSMQ
+499 ELGIFVPEINDMSLQ
-514 RHISYNINGAA
+514 RHISYNTDGAA
-525 TDTTYICIISF
+525 TDTAYICIISF
-536 RDDLEAEPD
+536 RDGTDIQPKI
-545 MDLIKHWLTN
+545 DLIKDWLTK
-555 RTGASNIQILVK
+555 RAGATNINILVK

>member
-1 MLNPKKMPTFAPLK
+1 
-15 RREIRDGYGRMAEW
+15 
-29 SNAAVLKTVDLHGSG
+29 
-44 GSNPSSSARIG
+44 
-55 SFLRS
+55 
-60 DFFFQV
+60 
-66 AYTPG
+66 
-71 PARSTDLFL
+71 
-80 VYSVNTLTP
+80 
-89 FAMARVLSALLKF
+89 
-102 YLSLHTTKTNGI
+102 
-114 KMDKN
+114 MDKN

-128 VLERFALG
+128 VLDRFALKD
-136 ADAASQEEVNSNI
+136 DAATQAEVNSNI
-149 QKGIMIRGTNL
+149 HKGIMIRGSNL

-207 RLLKESLRNFLIM
+207 NLLKESLRNFLFM
-220 IVVSLATSALF
+220 VVVSLITSAVF
-231 FTLPLITTTQSELLA
+231 FTLPLITSTQSELLA

-266 VAQTRKDRTGTVI
+266 VAQTRKERTGTVI

-316 NSLFIALASFI
+316 NSIFIALASFI
-327 VTRIMKFKMI
+327 VTRVMKYQAI
-337 GEIEEHRLKK
+337 GELEPAKLKRLK
-347 LQNLMI
+347 NAMVA
-353 LVIVLVTL
+353 VIIIITL
-361 PSVLIAVSII
+361 PSILIAISII
-371 QRSSFEANYKKFV
+371 QRSSFETNYRNFV
-384 DEAFNYDNTFVVE
+384 DEAFKYDNTFVVE
-397 SNCQFN
+397 SKYEYNAS
-403 PGRKKQSVIEVRLF
+403 PRKQSVIEVRLF

-434 SVYHLPNADLVVR
+434 GVYHLPKVDLVVR
-447 QSNQEGG
+447 QSNQEDG

-476 SYLQERLASLGTAD
+476 SRLQEMLSQVRTAD
-490 TLAVSSMSR
+490 TLAVSNMTR
-499 ELGVFVPDISDMSMQ
+499 ELGIFVPDMSDMSLQ
-514 RHISYNINGAA
+514 RHISYNTDGIP
-525 TDTTYICIISF
+525 TDTTYICILSF
-536 RDDLEAEPD
+536 RQDMEKEPD
-545 MDLIKHWLTN
+545 IDLIKHWLHN
-555 RTGASNIQILVK
+555 RTGVSDIELLIK

>member
-1 MLNPKKMPTFAPLK
+1 
-15 RREIRDGYGRMAEW
+15 
-29 SNAAVLKTVDLHGSG
+29 
-44 GSNPSSSARIG
+44 
-55 SFLRS
+55 
-60 DFFFQV
+60 
-66 AYTPG
+66 
-71 PARSTDLFL
+71 
-80 VYSVNTLTP
+80 
-89 FAMARVLSALLKF
+89 
-102 YLSLHTTKTNGI
+102 
-114 KMDKN
+114 MDKN

-207 RLLKESLRNFLIM
+207 NLLKESLRNFMFM
-220 IVVSLATSALF
+220 IVVSLITSAIF
-231 FTLPLITTTQSELLA
+231 FTLPLISSTQSELLA

-292 CTVGYGLATFQFRFM
+292 CTVGYGLATLQFRFM

-316 NSLFIALASFI
+316 NSIFIALASFI
-327 VTRIMKFKMI
+327 VTRVMNFKMI
-337 GEIEEHRLKK
+337 GELEPDKLKK
-347 LQNLMI
+347 LKRAMVA
-353 LVIVLVTL
+353 VIIIVTL
-361 PSVLIAVSII
+361 PSVLIAISII
-371 QRSSFEANYKKFV
+371 QRSAFEANYRNFV
-384 DEAFNYDNTFVVE
+384 DEAFKYDNTFVVE
-397 SNCQFN
+397 SKYEYNAN
-403 PGRKKQSVIEVRLF
+403 PRKQSVIEVRLF

-434 SVYHLPNADLVVR
+434 SVYHLPKVDLVVR
-447 QSNQEGG
+447 QSNQEDG

-476 SYLQERLASLGTAD
+476 SHLQEQLSSIRTAD
-490 TLAVSSMSR
+490 TLAVSSMTR
-499 ELGVFVPDISDMSMQ
+499 ELGIFVPEINDMSLQ
-514 RHISYNINGAA
+514 RHISYNTDGAA
-525 TDTTYICIISF
+525 TDTAYICIISF
-536 RDDLEAEPD
+536 RDDTDIQPKI
-545 MDLIKHWLTN
+545 DLIKDWLTK
-555 RTGASNIQILVK
+555 RAGATNINILVK

>member
-1 MLNPKKMPTFAPLK
+1 MGFGFK
-15 RREIRDGYGRMAEW
+15 
-29 SNAAVLKTVDLHGSG
+29 
-44 GSNPSSSARIG
+44 
-55 SFLRS
+55 
-60 DFFFQV
+60 
-66 AYTPG
+66 
-71 PARSTDLFL
+71 
-80 VYSVNTLTP
+80 
-89 FAMARVLSALLKF
+89 
-102 YLSLHTTKTNGI
+102 

-119 KVTEFLKHR
+119 SVMHFIRHR

-136 ADAASQEEVNSNI
+136 ADAATQEEVNSNI

-207 RLLKESLRNFLIM
+207 ALLKESLRNFLIM
-220 IVVSLATSALF
+220 IVVSLVTSAIF
-231 FTLPLITTTQSELLA
+231 FTLPLISSTQSELLA

-316 NSLFIALASFI
+316 NSIFIALASFI
-327 VTRIMKFKMI
+327 VTRVMKFKMI
-337 GEIEEHRLKK
+337 GELEPLKLK
-347 LQNLMI
+347 QLKRAMVA
-353 LVIVLVTL
+353 VIILVTL
-361 PSVLIAVSII
+361 PSILIAISII
-371 QRSSFEANYKKFV
+371 QRSSFEANCRQFV
-384 DEAFNYDNTFVVE
+384 DEAFNFDNTFVVE
-397 SNCQFN
+397 SSTQYN

-417 GEPLSDNV
+417 GEPLSENV
-425 INNIRGQMS
+425 INNIRAQMS
-434 SVYHLPNADLVVR
+434 GVYHLPKADLVVR
-447 QSNQEGG
+447 QSNQEDG
-454 GIAITA
+454 GIAISA

-476 SYLQERLASLGTAD
+476 SRLQERLSSIRMAD
-490 TLAVSSMSR
+490 TLAVGSMTR
-499 ELGVFVPDISDMSMQ
+499 ELGIFVPELNDMSLS
-514 RHISYNINGAA
+514 RHVSYDIEGSP
-525 TDTTYICIISF
+525 TDTVYICILSF
-536 RDDLEAEPD
+536 QEGSEPD
-545 MDLIKHWLTN
+545 IDLIRHWLTN
-555 RTGASNIQILVK
+555 RTGTSNIRILSD

>member
-1 MLNPKKMPTFAPLK
+1 
-15 RREIRDGYGRMAEW
+15 
-29 SNAAVLKTVDLHGSG
+29 
-44 GSNPSSSARIG
+44 
-55 SFLRS
+55 
-60 DFFFQV
+60 
-66 AYTPG
+66 
-71 PARSTDLFL
+71 
-80 VYSVNTLTP
+80 
-89 FAMARVLSALLKF
+89 
-102 YLSLHTTKTNGI
+102 
-114 KMDKN
+114 MDKS
-119 KVTEFLKHR
+119 KVIEFLKQR
-128 VLERFALG
+128 VLKRFTLG
-136 ADAASQEEVNSNI
+136 DDAATQAEVNSNI
-149 QKGIMIRGTNL
+149 HKGIMIRGSNL

-207 RLLKESLRNFLIM
+207 NLLKESLRNFLFM
-220 IVVSLATSALF
+220 IVVSLITSAIF
-231 FTLPLITTTQSELLA
+231 FTLPLITSTQSELLA

-316 NSLFIALASFI
+316 NSIFIALASFI
-327 VTRIMKFKMI
+327 VTRVMNFKMI
-337 GEIEEHRLKK
+337 GELEPAKLKRLK
-347 LQNLMI
+347 NAMVA
-353 LVIVLVTL
+353 VIIIITI
-361 PSVLIAVSII
+361 PSILIAISII
-371 QRSSFEANYKKFV
+371 QRSSFETNYRNFV
-384 DEAFNYDNTFVVE
+384 DEAFKYDNTFVVDSKYE
-397 SNCQFN
+397 YNAN
-403 PGRKKQSVIEVRLF
+403 PRKQSVIEVRLF

-434 SVYHLPNADLVVR
+434 SVYHLPKVDLVVR
-447 QSNQEGG
+447 QSNQEDG

-476 SYLQERLASLGTAD
+476 SHLQEQLSSIRTAD
-490 TLAVSSMSR
+490 TLAVSSMTR
-499 ELGVFVPDISDMSMQ
+499 ELGIFVPDISDMSMQ
-514 RHISYNINGAA
+514 RHISYDINGTA
-525 TDTTYICIISF
+525 TDTSYICILSF
-536 RDDLEAEPD
+536 REGSEPD
-545 MDLIKHWLTN
+545 IDLIKHWLTN
-555 RTGASNIQILVK
+555 RTGAANIQILVK

>member
-1 MLNPKKMPTFAPLK
+1 
-15 RREIRDGYGRMAEW
+15 
-29 SNAAVLKTVDLHGSG
+29 
-44 GSNPSSSARIG
+44 
-55 SFLRS
+55 
-60 DFFFQV
+60 
-66 AYTPG
+66 
-71 PARSTDLFL
+71 
-80 VYSVNTLTP
+80 
-89 FAMARVLSALLKF
+89 
-102 YLSLHTTKTNGI
+102 
-114 KMDKN
+114 MDKN

-149 QKGIMIRGTNL
+149 HKGIMIRGTNL

-207 RLLKESLRNFLIM
+207 NLLKESLRNFLFM
-220 IVVSLATSALF
+220 IVVSLITSAIF
-231 FTLPLITTTQSELLA
+231 FTLPLITSTQSELLA

-292 CTVGYGLATFQFRFM
+292 CTVGYGLATLQFRFM

-316 NSLFIALASFI
+316 NSIFIALASFI
-327 VTRIMKFKMI
+327 VTRVMNFKMI
-337 GEIEEHRLKK
+337 GELEPDKLKK
-347 LQNLMI
+347 LKRAMVAI
-353 LVIVLVTL
+353 IIIVTL
-361 PSVLIAVSII
+361 PSVLIAISII
-371 QRSSFEANYKKFV
+371 QRSAFENNYRNFV
-384 DEAFNYDNTFVVE
+384 DEAFKYDNTFVVE
-397 SNCQFN
+397 STYEYNSN
-403 PGRKKQSVIEVRLF
+403 PRKQSVIEVRLF

-434 SVYHLPNADLVVR
+434 SLYHLPKVDLVVR
-447 QSNQEGG
+447 QSNQEDG

-476 SYLQERLASLGTAD
+476 SHLQEQLSSIRTAD
-490 TLAVSSMSR
+490 TLAVSSMTR
-499 ELGVFVPDISDMSMQ
+499 ELGIFVPEINDMSLQ
-514 RHISYNINGAA
+514 RHISYNTDGAA
-525 TDTTYICIISF
+525 TDTAYICIISF
-536 RDDLEAEPD
+536 RDETDIQPKID
-545 MDLIKHWLTN
+545 MIKDWLTK
-555 RTGASNIQILVK
+555 RAGATNVNILVK

>member
-1 MLNPKKMPTFAPLK
+1 MDIFFENSKYYPTFLISFA
-15 RREIRDGYGRMAEW
+15 EI
-29 SNAAVLKTVDLHGSG
+29 
-44 GSNPSSSARIG
+44 
-55 SFLRS
+55 
-60 DFFFQV
+60 FFTSI
-66 AYTPG
+66 Y
-71 PARSTDLFL
+71 
-80 VYSVNTLTP
+80 N
-89 FAMARVLSALLKF
+89 
-102 YLSLHTTKTNGI
+102 
-114 KMDKN
+114 MDKN
-119 KVTEFLKHR
+119 KVMDFIRHR

-136 ADAASQEEVNSNI
+136 ADAATQEEVNSNI

-207 RLLKESLRNFLIM
+207 NLLKESLRNFLVM
-220 IVVSLATSALF
+220 VVVSLVTSAIF
-231 FTLPLITTTQSELLA
+231 FTLPLITSTQSELLA

-316 NSLFIALASFI
+316 NSIFIALASFI
-327 VTRIMKFKMI
+327 VTRVMNFRMI
-337 GEIEEHRLKK
+337 GELEPAKLKK
-347 LQNLMI
+347 LQRAMVT
-353 LVIVLVTL
+353 VIIIVTL
-361 PSVLIAVSII
+361 PSVLIAISII
-371 QRSSFEANYKKFV
+371 QRSSFETNYQNFV
-384 DEAFNYDNTFVVE
+384 EEAFKYDNTFVVE
-397 SNCQFN
+397 SSYEYNAN
-403 PGRKKQSVIEVRLF
+403 PRKQSLIEVRLF

-434 SVYHLPNADLVVR
+434 SVYHLPKVDLVVR
-447 QSNQEGG
+447 QSSQEDG

-470 EKNRQI
+470 DKNLQI
-476 SYLQERLASLGTAD
+476 SRLQEQLSSIRMAD
-490 TLAVSSMSR
+490 TLAVGGMTR
-499 ELGVFVPDISDMSMQ
+499 ELGIFVPQINDMSLS
-514 RHISYNINGAA
+514 RHVSYNKDGVP
-525 TDTTYICIISF
+525 TDTTYICFLSF
-536 RDDLEAEPD
+536 REDSVANLE
-545 MDLIKHWLTN
+545 LIRNWLSN
-555 RTGASNIQILVK
+555 RTGTSNIKILLKE

>member
-1 MLNPKKMPTFAPLK
+1 MMDF
-15 RREIRDGYGRMAEW
+15 IR
-29 SNAAVLKTVDLHGSG
+29 
-44 GSNPSSSARIG
+44 
-55 SFLRS
+55 
-60 DFFFQV
+60 
-66 AYTPG
+66 
-71 PARSTDLFL
+71 
-80 VYSVNTLTP
+80 
-89 FAMARVLSALLKF
+89 
-102 YLSLHTTKTNGI
+102 
-114 KMDKN
+114 
-119 KVTEFLKHR
+119 HR

-136 ADAASQEEVNSNI
+136 ADAATQEEVNSNI

-207 RLLKESLRNFLIM
+207 NLLKESLRNFLVM
-220 IVVSLATSALF
+220 VVVSLVTSAIF
-231 FTLPLITTTQSELLA
+231 FTLPLITSTQSELLA

-316 NSLFIALASFI
+316 NSIFIALASFI
-327 VTRIMKFKMI
+327 VTRVMQFRMI
-337 GEIEEHRLKK
+337 GELEPAKLKK
-347 LQNLMI
+347 LQRAMVT
-353 LVIVLVTL
+353 VIIIITL
-361 PSVLIAVSII
+361 PSVLIAISII
-371 QRSSFEANYKKFV
+371 QRSSFETNYQNFV
-384 DEAFNYDNTFVVE
+384 QEAFKYDNTFVVE
-397 SNCQFN
+397 SSYEYNAN
-403 PGRKKQSVIEVRLF
+403 PRKKSQIEVRLF
-417 GEPLSDNV
+417 GEPLSDNI

-434 SVYHLPNADLVVR
+434 SVYHLPKVDLVVR
-447 QSNQEGG
+447 QSSQEDGG
-454 GIAITA
+454 VAISA

-470 EKNRQI
+470 DKNLQI
-476 SYLQERLASLGTAD
+476 SRLQEQLSSIRMAD
-490 TLAVSSMSR
+490 TLAVGGMTR
-499 ELGVFVPDISDMSMQ
+499 ELGIFVPQINDMSLS
-514 RHISYNINGAA
+514 RHVSYNKDGVP
-525 TDTTYICIISF
+525 TDTTYICFLSF
-536 RDDLEAEPD
+536 REDSVANLE
-545 MDLIKHWLTN
+545 LIRNWLSN
-555 RTGASNIQILVK
+555 RTGTSNIKILLKE

>member
-1 MLNPKKMPTFAPLK
+1 
-15 RREIRDGYGRMAEW
+15 
-29 SNAAVLKTVDLHGSG
+29 
-44 GSNPSSSARIG
+44 
-55 SFLRS
+55 
-60 DFFFQV
+60 
-66 AYTPG
+66 
-71 PARSTDLFL
+71 
-80 VYSVNTLTP
+80 
-89 FAMARVLSALLKF
+89 
-102 YLSLHTTKTNGI
+102 
-114 KMDKN
+114 MDKN
-119 KVTEFLKHR
+119 KVMDFIRHR

-136 ADAASQEEVNSNI
+136 ADAATQEEVNSNI

-207 RLLKESLRNFLIM
+207 NLLKESLRNFLVM
-220 IVVSLATSALF
+220 VVVSLVTSAVF
-231 FTLPLITTTQSELLA
+231 FTLPLITSTQSELLA

-316 NSLFIALASFI
+316 NSIFIALASFI
-327 VTRIMKFKMI
+327 VTRVMQFRMI
-337 GEIEEHRLKK
+337 GELEPAKLKK
-347 LQNLMI
+347 LQRAMVT
-353 LVIVLVTL
+353 VIIIITL
-361 PSVLIAVSII
+361 PSVIIAISII
-371 QRSSFEANYKKFV
+371 QRSSFETNYQNFV
-384 DEAFNYDNTFVVE
+384 QEAFKYDNTFVVE
-397 SNCQFN
+397 SSYEYNAN
-403 PGRKKQSVIEVRLF
+403 PRKQSTIEVRLF
-417 GEPLSDNV
+417 GEPLSDNI

-434 SVYHLPNADLVVR
+434 SVYHLPKVDLVVR
-447 QSNQEGG
+447 QSNQEDG

-470 EKNRQI
+470 DKNLQI
-476 SYLQERLASLGTAD
+476 ARLQEQLSSIRMAD
-490 TLAVSSMSR
+490 TLAVGGMTR
-499 ELGVFVPDISDMSMQ
+499 ELGIFVPQINDMSLS
-514 RHISYNINGAA
+514 RHVSYNKDGVP
-525 TDTTYICIISF
+525 TDTTYICFLSF
-536 RDDLEAEPD
+536 REDSVANLE
-545 MDLIKHWLTN
+545 LIRNWLSN
-555 RTGASNIQILVK
+555 RTGTSNIKILLKE

>member
-1 MLNPKKMPTFAPLK
+1 
-15 RREIRDGYGRMAEW
+15 
-29 SNAAVLKTVDLHGSG
+29 
-44 GSNPSSSARIG
+44 
-55 SFLRS
+55 
-60 DFFFQV
+60 
-66 AYTPG
+66 
-71 PARSTDLFL
+71 
-80 VYSVNTLTP
+80 
-89 FAMARVLSALLKF
+89 
-102 YLSLHTTKTNGI
+102 
-114 KMDKN
+114 MDKN

-207 RLLKESLRNFLIM
+207 NLLKESLRNFLFM
-220 IVVSLATSALF
+220 IVVSLITSAVF
-231 FTLPLITTTQSELLA
+231 FTLPLITSTQSELLA

-292 CTVGYGLATFQFRFM
+292 CTVGYGLATLQFRFM

-316 NSLFIALASFI
+316 NSIFIALASFI
-327 VTRIMKFKMI
+327 VTRVMNFKMI
-337 GEIEEHRLKK
+337 GELEPDKLKK
-347 LQNLMI
+347 LKRAMVA
-353 LVIVLVTL
+353 VIIIVTL
-361 PSVLIAVSII
+361 PSVLIAISII
-371 QRSSFEANYKKFV
+371 QRSSFENNYRNFV
-384 DEAFNYDNTFVVE
+384 DEAFKYDNTFVVE
-397 SNCQFN
+397 SKYEYNAN
-403 PGRKKQSVIEVRLF
+403 PRKQSVIEVRLF
-417 GEPLSDNV
+417 GEPLSENV

-434 SVYHLPNADLVVR
+434 SVYHLPKVDLVVR
-447 QSNQEGG
+447 QSNQEDG

-476 SYLQERLASLGTAD
+476 SHLQEQLSSIRTAD
-490 TLAVSSMSR
+490 TLAVSSMTR
-499 ELGVFVPDISDMSMQ
+499 ELGIFVPEINDMSLQ
-514 RHISYNINGAA
+514 RHISYNTDGAA
-525 TDTTYICIISF
+525 TDTAYICIISF
-536 RDDLEAEPD
+536 RDETDIQPKI
-545 MDLIKHWLTN
+545 DLIKDWLTK
-555 RTGASNIQILVK
+555 RAGATNINILVK

>member
-1 MLNPKKMPTFAPLK
+1 
-15 RREIRDGYGRMAEW
+15 
-29 SNAAVLKTVDLHGSG
+29 
-44 GSNPSSSARIG
+44 
-55 SFLRS
+55 
-60 DFFFQV
+60 
-66 AYTPG
+66 
-71 PARSTDLFL
+71 
-80 VYSVNTLTP
+80 
-89 FAMARVLSALLKF
+89 
-102 YLSLHTTKTNGI
+102 
-114 KMDKN
+114 MDKN

-207 RLLKESLRNFLIM
+207 NLLKESLRNFLFM
-220 IVVSLATSALF
+220 IVVSLITSAVF
-231 FTLPLITTTQSELLA
+231 FTLPLITSTQSELLA

-316 NSLFIALASFI
+316 NSIFIALASFI
-327 VTRIMKFKMI
+327 VTRVMKFKMI
-337 GEIEEHRLKK
+337 GELEPDKLKK
-347 LQNLMI
+347 LKRAMVA
-353 LVIVLVTL
+353 VIIIVTL
-361 PSVLIAVSII
+361 PSVLIAISII
-371 QRSSFEANYKKFV
+371 QRSSFENNYRNFV
-384 DEAFNYDNTFVVE
+384 NEAFKYDNTFIVE
-397 SNCQFN
+397 STYEYNAN
-403 PGRKKQSVIEVRLF
+403 PRKQSVIEVRLF
-417 GEPLSDNV
+417 GEPLSENV

-434 SVYHLPNADLVVR
+434 SVYHLPKVDLVVR
-447 QSNQEGG
+447 QSNQEDG

-476 SYLQERLASLGTAD
+476 SHLQEQLSSLRTAD
-490 TLAVSSMSR
+490 TLAVSSMTR
-499 ELGVFVPDISDMSMQ
+499 ELGIFVPEINDMSLQ
-514 RHISYNINGAA
+514 RHISYNTDGAA
-525 TDTTYICIISF
+525 TDTAYICIISF
-536 RDDLEAEPD
+536 RDDTDIQPKI
-545 MDLIKHWLTN
+545 DLIKDWLTK
-555 RTGASNIQILVK
+555 RAGATNINILVK